1 MPVDYRTLPSESFPR
16 LQEVMRLLR
25 SPQGCPWDREQD
37 HRSLRP
43 HLLEECWE
51 LLALLDEPEGPEDER
66 LLEELGDVLL
76 QVAFH
81 AQIASERGAFDL
93 PRVADGLVTKL
104 IRRHPHVFA
113 GTQVTG
119 SGEVRNWEAIKRDE
133 AGGDR
138 AASPPPLPA
147 LLEAGGVL
155 AKAERAGFR
164 WPGAEAARA
173 QMLEELAE
181 VDETVAAGGGEPL
194 EREFGDLLLAMVSWG
209 RGLEVD
215 AESALRRAVG
225 RFRARYAR
233 MEAILAEAGH
243 APGSASP
250 EALLGAWD
258 QAQSSPSASPGT
270 G

>member
-1 MPVDYRTLPSESFPR
+1 MPVDPQSLPAEPFAR
-16 LQEVMRLLR
+16 LEAVMRLLR

-51 LLALLDEPEGPEDER
+51 LLAVLDEPGGPEDER

-76 QVAFH
+76 QVVFH
-81 AQIASERGAFDL
+81 AQIASERGAFHL
-93 PRVADGLVTKL
+93 PRVADGLVAKL

-113 GTQVTG
+113 GTEVTG
-119 SGEVRNWEAIKRDE
+119 SQEVLRNWEAIKRGE
-133 AGGDR
+133 TGDR
-138 AASPPPLPA
+138 AVSPPPLPA

-164 WPGAEAARA
+164 WPGAKEARA
-173 QMLEELAE
+173 KVLEEWAE
-181 VDETVAAGGGEPL
+181 VDEAVAAGGGEPL
-194 EREFGDLLLAMVSWG
+194 EREFGDLLLAVVTWG

-225 RFRARYAR
+225 RFRRRYAR

-243 APGSASP
+243 PPGTAPP
-250 EALLGAWD
+250 
-258 QAQSSPSASPGT
+258 QAQLNAWEQAHSSPSGSSGT